1 MESSQTGVEQSNS
14 LLSPERKSRSLSPS
28 KSESIAFT
36 LSIKKKVRGLVVDL
50 HGIIQQWKNLGQK
63 SFQTLTSLDSTCA
76 QLHSSSEQCKSGQPS
91 ATECWR
97 NYKVALLKL
106 RESLLDDHSE
116 QMKQM
121 SELYIN
127 MENIIS
133 NLEAMDLMNSV
144 IAGDLTSSRNTADAL
159 FSSWTAGDFYRISRS
174 IVNCY
179 TKDWLLKQELSN
191 SLTNSDVVNAK
202 SSLYLSIWLQ
212 QPYLCEEAEFSMEG
226 MLLECGLK

>member
-1 MESSQTGVEQSNS
+1 MESSKAGEEKSNY
-14 LLSPERKSRSLSPS
+14 LLSPERKSQSLSPS
-28 KSESIAFT
+28 KAERIAFIQ
-36 LSIKKKVRGLVVDL
+36 SIKKKVRDLVVDL
-50 HGIIQQWKNLGQK
+50 HDIVQQWKNLGQK

-76 QLHSSSEQCKSGQPS
+76 QLHSSSEQCKSGQPIAS
-91 ATECWR
+91 ECWR

-106 RESLLDDHSE
+106 RESLLEDHSE

-121 SELYIN
+121 SKLYIK

-133 NLEAMDLMNSV
+133 NLEAIDLMNSV
-144 IAGDLTSSRNTADAL
+144 NVGDFTSTRNTADAL
-159 FSSWTAGDFYRISRS
+159 FSSWTVGDLYKISRS

-191 SLTNSDVVNAK
+191 SLTNSDIVDVK
-202 SSLYLSIWLQ
+202 SSMLLSIWLQ

>member
-1 MESSQTGVEQSNS
+1 MESSKTGVEQSNS
-14 LLSPERKSRSLSPS
+14 LLSPERKSQSLSS
-28 KSESIAFT
+28 LKSESIAFT

-50 HGIIQQWKNLGQK
+50 YGIVQQWKNLGQK

-91 ATECWR
+91 AKECWR

-121 SELYIN
+121 SELYIK

-144 IAGDLTSSRNTADAL
+144 NAGDLTSSRNSADAL
-159 FSSWTAGDFYRISRS
+159 FLSWAAGDFYRISRS

-179 TKDWLLKQELSN
+179 TKDWLLKQELSK

-202 SSLYLSIWLQ
+202 SSLYLSTWLQ